1 MVASI
6 GSLMSLTGL
15 FFFFLIVYASF
26 SEDPTAEEINQEL
39 IQDDLDQ
46 Q

>member
-15 FFFFLIVYASF
+15 FFFFVIVYASF
-26 SEDPTAEEINQEL
+26 SGEPTKEELTQ
-39 IQDDLDQ
+39 
-46 Q
+46 